1 MRSFEQ
7 LQADLAMAERDLRAA
22 HLEVEAAQQETRRWR
37 GLATAERGEMQRT
50 ARGLVASVISVQR
63 SIFGLVIR
71 LETRASAM
79 ETSPDRRAELML
91 FACDLRR
98 VLLDVQVA
106 LGAQEE
112 GR

>member
-7 LQADLAMAERDLRAA
+7 LQADLATAERDLRAA
-22 HLEVEAAQQETRRWR
+22 HLEVED
-37 GLATAERGEMQRT
+37 ATVERDEMQRA

-71 LETRASAM
+71 LETRASAL
-79 ETSPDRRAELML
+79 ETSSDRCAELML

-98 VLLDVQVA
+98 MLLDIQAA
-106 LGAQEE
+106 LGAREE